1 MNPTSDLE
9 YAEYRP
15 VGPLAARVRCIWA
28 LRAPAEPNP
37 AFEPVF
43 PDGCMELVFNLAD
56 PFERADGAEIVRQER
71 TMLVGQLP
79 GPIRIRPTGATD
91 IIGIRF
97 HPWGLGRIAQVD
109 PSELFGR
116 TVHGEVLAP
125 TLPTSV
131 AALLGEIESLD
142 QRCLFLSRLLS
153 GGLLPELRD
162 EPPEAL
168 IVLAQGRLRSVST
181 AAEQA
186 GISTRH
192 LERLSDR
199 WIGMPPSE
207 LVRLSRFQRALH
219 RLRHRPFHSLTRI
232 ALESGFADQA
242 HFTREFGRFAGVT
255 PSVFRTSIGEL
266 TASFISNPEDAPAP
280 ELDD

>member
-1 MNPTSDLE
+1 
-9 YAEYRP
+9 
-15 VGPLAARVRCIWA
+15 
-28 LRAPAEPNP
+28 
-37 AFEPVF
+37 
-43 PDGCMELVFNLAD
+43 
-56 PFERADGAEIVRQER
+56 
-71 TMLVGQLP
+71 MLVGQLP